1 MVRSVTTKRRWRTAF
16 ATSIGTS
23 HLKNGTLCQDAG
35 RCIVVEAT
43 DGTEVLVM
51 AVSDGAGTASRSDVG
66 SALAVEHFL
75 DRFSQAVRSHPDLD
89 TIDHTFVGRWFE
101 NVRGTIR
108 KQAETDG
115 ADVKDYACT
124 MLGMVVGLN
133 AAAYVQ
139 IGDGAIV
146 VSGEEAGEYNWV
158 FWPQHGEFANSTYF
172 VTQDG
177 AEAMLQFETGPAVDE
192 VAVFSDGIERLV
204 LDMSSKAVHSPA
216 FQPIFEWLAGTEP
229 DRSDAPSTALVAYLG
244 SEHVN
249 RRTDDDKTLVMAT
262 RAMPPVKA

>member
-1 MVRSVTTKRRWRTAF
+1 VTTKRRWRTAF

-23 HLKNGTLCQDAG
+23 HQKNGTPCQDAG
-35 RCIVVEAT
+35 RCIVVEAA
-43 DGTEVLVM
+43 DGTEVLVV
-51 AVSDGAGTASRSDVG
+51 AVSDGAGTACRSNVG
-66 SALAVEHFL
+66 STLAVEHFL
-75 DRFSQAVRSHPDLD
+75 DWFSQAVRSRPDLD
-89 TIDHTFVGRWFE
+89 TIDRAFVGRWFE
-101 NVRGTIR
+101 EVRSTIR
-108 KQAETDG
+108 ERADADG
-115 ADVKDYACT
+115 ADVRDYACT
-124 MLGMVVGLN
+124 MLGMIIGLSS
-133 AAAYVQ
+133 AASVQ

-146 VSGEEAGEYNWV
+146 VSTEEPGEYNWV

-177 AEAMLQFETGPAVDE
+177 AEAVLQFETGPAVDE

-216 FQPIFEWLAGTEP
+216 FQPIFEWLAGTDP

-262 RAMPPVKA
+262 RAMPPVKV